1 MRSYDR
7 RESDTKTE
15 RSPAEANRLL
25 FPDLSRDRYMGTE
38 RVEIVIGK
46 EIVTRERSNA
56 EMTELLFPRKINV
69 EISPRAPGGFV
80 ERRRIARH

>member
-1 MRSYDR
+1 MTGYDR
-7 RESDTKTE
+7 RDSDAKQE
-15 RSPAEANRLL
+15 RSAAEANRLL
-25 FPDLSRDRYMGTE
+25 FPDLSRDRHVGTE

-46 EIVTRERSNA
+46 EVITRERSNA

-69 EISPRAPGGFV
+69 EITPRAPGGFV